1 MKFTRDTIK
10 LIIND
15 LRNTDD
21 KAEILAAKWNCSA
34 SLIKKINYGDEYYIE
49 DEKYP
54 IRNAEQISHI
64 RKKYSPFN
72 NGKNPSAKLSI
83 EIVEQI
89 VYDLLNSDFTIVEI
103 SNIYN
108 ISTDQISRINNG
120 KIWLQVERPI
130 PCRDVKKI
138 NEQKA
143 LLVADL
149 LLNTDMSQSEILKET
164 NYKDRHT
171 IQRINQHK
179 IYQKLLE
186 NYPNPIRK

>member
-1 MKFTRDTIK
+1 M
-10 LIIND
+10 
-15 LRNTDD
+15 
-21 KAEILAAKWNCSA
+21 
-34 SLIKKINYGDEYYIE
+34 
-49 DEKYP
+49 
-54 IRNAEQISHI
+54 
-64 RKKYSPFN
+64 
-72 NGKNPSAKLSI
+72 
-83 EIVEQI
+83 
-89 VYDLLNSDFTIVEI
+89 
-103 SNIYN
+103 
-108 ISTDQISRINNG
+108 
-120 KIWLQVERPI
+120 ERPI